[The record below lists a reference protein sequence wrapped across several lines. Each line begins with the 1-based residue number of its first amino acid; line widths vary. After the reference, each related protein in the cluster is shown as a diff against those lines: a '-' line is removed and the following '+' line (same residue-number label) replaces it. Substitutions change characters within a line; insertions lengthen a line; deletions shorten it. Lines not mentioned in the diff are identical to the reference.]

1 MKKFLLIALLMTST
15 AAFADSDHAAE
26 RAARKAAI
34 EKRHEEHR
42 DARFDHEK
50 SERQSNLSR
59 KVSNAQKHLSCLQ
72 TVQSCV
78 SAASDMK
85 TLNKCHR
92 DCD

>member
-15 AAFADSDHAAE
+15 AAFAADDHATE
-26 RAARKAAI
+26 RAARRAAV
-34 EKRHEEHR
+34 EKRHEEHQ
-42 DARFDHEK
+42 DARFTHEK
-50 SERQSNLSR
+50 AERQNNLSR
-59 KVSNAQKHLSCLQ
+59 KVTNAQKHLSCLQ

-85 TLNKCHR
+85 TLNNCHK